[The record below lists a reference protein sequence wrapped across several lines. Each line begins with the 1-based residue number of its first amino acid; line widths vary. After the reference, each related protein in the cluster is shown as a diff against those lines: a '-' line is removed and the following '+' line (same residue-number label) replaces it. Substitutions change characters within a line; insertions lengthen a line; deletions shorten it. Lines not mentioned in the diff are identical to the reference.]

1 MKKTIPLDYLTHIAR
16 RSDSEPSAEG
26 AAVTWRGVLVGC
38 GLCALIAIGAPYSRQ
53 IIKGTA
59 LALTSATPVAF
70 FLLFVLLLSLHLF
83 LGWCRRS
90 WAFTRGELITVFT
103 MMTVAA
109 AIPTKGVVGM
119 LLPIITGTFY
129 YSAPENKWAEEIHPL
144 LPRWILV
151 DDIQAVKSFY
161 EGGESIPWEHW
172 LSPLAA
178 WLAFYAAFYLTLICL
193 STILRRQWVEHE
205 RLAYP
210 LVQAPLAM
218 IGQEE
223 DGSLLK
229 PFFRNWIM
237 WIGFAIPFFCN
248 SLIAL
253 HHYFPEIATPSLS
266 ATVQPFDGARLLR
279 LSINF
284 LILGLGYFINLGI
297 GFSLW
302 FFYLVSYL
310 QDAIFGYMG
319 IYSNADL
326 GHWSYP
332 IRGHQMMGAMTIL
345 LVAVLWTG
353 RSHLKTVFR
362 RAWDGVEDID
372 DRNEIMSFRSAVIGV
387 GIGLAGMWLWLWQ
400 TGIPAWIAP
409 IVLTVGLVIFIA
421 LARIIAETG
430 LPIVKPTMVPTGFTL
445 SSVGSSALGPQ
456 GTVALGYTM
465 VWGGDLLVFM
475 MAPLVNGL
483 RLGSALKSGQRR
495 LLWAIATAM
504 LLTWILSLWYTLYLA
519 YHHGSINMQIST
531 QYATEPSRLAARH
544 LLEPTAPSL
553 SGWLWTGSGGLFM
566 GLLLTARR
574 YLLWWPLHPLG
585 FVVGFGRVMEGIWFS
600 LFLIWLTKGFIL
612 RLGGAATYR
621 KMQPFFLGMAL
632 GQIGVGGV
640 WLVID
645 GFTGTVGN
653 RIPLY
658 Y

>member
-1 MKKTIPLDYLTHIAR
+1 MALFSVLPLWLVYISIRWQLAPDER
-16 RSDSEPSAEG
+16 NGAE
-26 AAVTWRGVLVGC
+26 
-38 GLCALIAIGAPYSRQ
+38 
-53 IIKGTA
+53 
-59 LALTSATPVAF
+59 
-70 FLLFVLLLSLHLF
+70 LLLLQQFSK
-83 LGWCRRS
+83 LGEYAHFFIS
-90 WAFTRGELITVFT
+90 AVFAV

-248 SLIAL
+248 TLIAL
-253 HHYFPEIATPSLS
+253 HHYFPEIATPSLGV
-266 ATVQPFDGARLLR
+266 TVQPFDGGKLLR

-302 FFYLVSYL
+302 FFYLASYL

-319 IYSNADL
+319 VYGNADL

-345 LVAVLWTG
+345 LVA
-353 RSHLKTVFR
+353 
-362 RAWDGVEDID
+362 
-372 DRNEIMSFRSAVIGV
+372 GV
-387 GIGLAGMWLWLWQ
+387 GWPAEWSALALTPHKQ
-400 TGIPAWIAP
+400 HEAVN
-409 IVLTVGLVIFIA
+409 VLVGLI
-421 LARIIAETG
+421 
-430 LPIVKPTMVPTGFTL
+430 GF
-445 SSVGSSALGPQ
+445 
-456 GTVALGYTM
+456 Y
-465 VWGGDLLVFM
+465 
-475 MAPLVNGL
+475 PL
-483 RLGSALKSGQRR
+483 
-495 LLWAIATAM
+495 
-504 LLTWILSLWYTLYLA
+504 
-519 YHHGSINMQIST
+519 
-531 QYATEPSRLAARH
+531 TE
-544 LLEPTAPSL
+544 
-553 SGWLWTGSGGLFM
+553 
-566 GLLLTARR
+566 
-574 YLLWWPLHPLG
+574 
-585 FVVGFGRVMEGIWFS
+585 
-600 LFLIWLTKGFIL
+600 
-612 RLGGAATYR
+612 
-621 KMQPFFLGMAL
+621 MAL
-632 GQIGVGGV
+632 STFDVPVEGAC
-640 WLVID
+640 
-645 GFTGTVGN
+645 
-653 RIPLY
+653 
-658 Y
+658 